1 MKIDP
6 VRLTNGD
13 YMEEHSPIRIFHNV
27 LPVKIDLHWH
37 EFYEMAFVIQGKG
50 NHYLNGSLQ
59 RLESGSLFFLT
70 PADFHVIE
78 SDPNHTL
85 VIYNMIFSD
94 EALSEPLMRL
104 LIHSSEAFQTVFNE
118 EAYKVILSEFEF
130 IWQEQHNALHLGSTL
145 LKKGALERIL
155 LLAERNLQLTGV
167 QKVKNDY
174 LKPAMRSAITYMHH
188 HFRDPLSLSK
198 VAVYSNTSTNYFSEL
213 FHKETG
219 RSFQIYLQEL
229 RLRFASSLLQAS
241 EISVID
247 ICLASGFNTVS
258 HFDRTFK
265 SKFGCT
271 PSAYRKQHRI
281 KQIPKIN
288 QFSR

>member
-1 MKIDP
+1 VIIDP

-13 YMEEHSPIRIFHNV
+13 FMGEYLPIRIFQHQLQNKV
-27 LPVKIDLHWH
+27 ELHWH
-37 EFYEMAFVIQGKG
+37 EFYEMAFVIQGEG

-59 RLESGSLFFLT
+59 HLEPGSLFFLT

-78 SDPNHTL
+78 PDSNQSL

-94 EALSEPLMRL
+94 DALSEPLLRL
-104 LIHSSEAFQTVFNE
+104 LIHSTEAFHTTFNP
-118 EAYKVILSEFEF
+118 EAYKLLLSEFEF
-130 IWQEQHNALHLGSTL
+130 IWQEQHNALHLIGTTL

-167 QKVKNDY
+167 QKVTNDY
-174 LKPAMRSAITYMHH
+174 FKPAMRSAITYMHH
-188 HFRDPLSLSK
+188 HFRDSLSLAK
-198 VAVYSNTSTNYFSEL
+198 VAAHSNTSTNYFSEL

-219 RSFQIYLQEL
+219 CSFQIYLQEL

-241 EISVID
+241 ELSVID

-265 SKFGCT
+265 NKFGCT
-271 PSAYRKQHRI
+271 PSVYRKQQR
-281 KQIPKIN
+281 N
-288 QFSR
+288 